1 MINFFNKLSFTK
13 KLILVN
19 ILVILP
25 VLIIGT
31 IVSIIFINNNEKHVL
46 KEQIAAISQLTAS
59 YSTAD
64 ILFADSEGVNET
76 LKNLNVFPSIVY
88 ACVLNNDNQ
97 VIATYGKEQ
106 ENFGVA
112 ELISNPTIRYTEGQ
126 LIHYKSIYYNNESLG
141 QLVIISD
148 TLHLKQL
155 LRHLYIG
162 IIIGSFIAFCGVL
175 IMSSRLQYL
184 ITKPILNLVQTIEEV
199 VKTENYRLR
208 IKENPYK
215 DEIGTLN
222 IDFNSLMDTIEL
234 TTVSKNYLDNIMDS
248 LAEMLIVLDE
258 TGRIIT
264 INKAITAVTGYEL
277 GDLLG
282 ELPEYIFNKEF
293 AQNIF
298 DQKVIE
304 TLLKNNNGQTIFVSV
319 SITSFVNKEGFERT
333 ILSIRDISKQ
343 KESEIAI
350 NEYYEKLERTNK
362 ELEKLSYITS
372 HDLKAPLRAVGS
384 LVTMIEEDINDDAVS
399 EEVIDEYFML
409 MRKRINR
416 MDGLING
423 ILEYS
428 KIGRERVENK
438 SIDLNNLITEVIET
452 IVPNHFQVTQ
462 TPNLPTLTFNQ
473 TQVYQVFQNLIGN
486 AVKYNDKPIGK
497 INILYQD
504 LGNRHQFR
512 IEDNG
517 VGISKK
523 YHEKV
528 FEVFQMLEA
537 RDKVE
542 STGIGLS
549 IVKKIIE
556 QSGGKIWIDS
566 DIEEGVAFVFELP
579 K

>member
-384 LVTMIEEDINDDAVS
+384 LVTMIEEDINDAAVS

-523 YHEKV
+523 YHEKI